1 MLHVE
6 SEVRDQLLRVGVLIS
21 YQSLVT
27 LQLSYRDTLV
37 AMPIWVE
44 ELDQDELRSVDVYR
58 QGNEKAE
65 AMNLHATLLK
75 RVH

>member
-27 LQLSYRDTLV
+27 LQLSYRDTFV

-44 ELDQDELRSVDVYR
+44 ELGQDELRSVDVYR

>member
-1 MLHVE
+1 MLCVE
-6 SEVRDQLLRVGVLIS
+6 GEVRDRLLRVDVLIS
-21 YQSLVT
+21 CQSLVT
-27 LQLSYRDTLV
+27 LQLSYRDTFG
-37 AMPIWVE
+37 AMPSYVE
-44 ELDQDELRSVDVYR
+44 ELGQDEVRSVDVYR